1 MKFIIGV
8 VTGVVLISG
17 LAIVALV
24 AVTFGA

>member
-8 VTGVVLISG
+8 VTSVVLISG
-17 LAIVALV
+17 LAIVTLF